1 MHTSQDTI
9 NPMEMPRKDKP
20 ISLALDP
27 SILKEVDDFI
37 AAQEFQ
43 PTKKQVFE
51 AALRAFLDSRKK
63 DRRRDG

>member
-1 MHTSQDTI
+1 
-9 NPMEMPRKDKP
+9 MPRKDKP

-37 AAQEFQ
+37 AAQEFP